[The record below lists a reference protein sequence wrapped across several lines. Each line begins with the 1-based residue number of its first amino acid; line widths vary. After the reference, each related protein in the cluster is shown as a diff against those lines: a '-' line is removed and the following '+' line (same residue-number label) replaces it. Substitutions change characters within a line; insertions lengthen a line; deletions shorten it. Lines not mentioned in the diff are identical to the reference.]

1 MCMWALLVC
10 VCCRTNWFAVLTVFT
25 AAHSNA
31 QFHARSQS
39 QAVGGNVAVALLLTV
54 ASNTLGVFTMPLLLP
69 ALLGGSLGGAGLES
83 APLLRT
89 LVVAVLIPTA
99 LGAAAR
105 AYIPGA
111 CGSAARVSCLLVFVR
126 RRCHL
131 HPPPFHTHKHHT
143 CT

>member
-1 MCMWALLVC
+1 M
-10 VCCRTNWFAVLTVFT
+10 
-25 AAHSNA
+25 
-31 QFHARSQS
+31 
-39 QAVGGNVAVALLLTV
+39 AVALLLTV

-131 HPPPFHTHKHHT
+131 HPPPSTHTNTTHAHNHIRNKT
-143 CT
+143 AND